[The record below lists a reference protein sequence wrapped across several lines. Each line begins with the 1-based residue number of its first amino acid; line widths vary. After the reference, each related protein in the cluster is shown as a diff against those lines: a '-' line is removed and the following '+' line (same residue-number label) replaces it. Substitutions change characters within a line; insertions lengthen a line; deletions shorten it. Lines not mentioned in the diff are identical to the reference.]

1 MVSGEHSGGRVAAGA
16 ERDRVAEGVTWTQ
29 RWSVWVRVALRQTLV
44 EWGHAGT
51 AVAVSVR
58 VALKAQRNRGR
69 VGGAVWRWRVLV

>member
-29 RWSVWVRVALRQTLV
+29 RWSVLVRVALRQTLV

-51 AVAVSVR
+51 AVAV
-58 VALKAQRNRGR
+58 L
-69 VGGAVWRWRVLV
+69 